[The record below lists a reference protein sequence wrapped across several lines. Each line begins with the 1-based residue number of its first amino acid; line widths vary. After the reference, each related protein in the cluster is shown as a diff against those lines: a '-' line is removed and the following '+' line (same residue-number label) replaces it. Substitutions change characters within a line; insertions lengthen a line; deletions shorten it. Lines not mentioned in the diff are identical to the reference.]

1 MNCIFCHQPSDN
13 SKSIEHIVPES
24 LGNKNTVLWRGAV
37 CDKCNN
43 YFAIKIEKE
52 LLKQPYFISVRN
64 RNFIKSKKGKTIPQ
78 QVLVSLKDGKYAKA
92 WLDFDEKN
100 INIYLEKEENIS
112 SIIAHK
118 SKIIAPLIVEPE
130 KNNYI
135 LSRFLAK
142 CAFEYLVLR
151 VKEENFLDFA
161 EYLKNEQFEPLRK
174 YARYGEGCK
183 FWPYYQR
190 RIYGEGDLFI
200 GFEGERKYETLN
212 EMDLLSIELERK
224 TINGEEHVMV
234 ELYFILVIM
243 GIEYAIHFAAPE
255 IDGYEIWLKKHNNLS
270 PVERYREVRI
280 PNTRTDIPLITE
292 ELIKKMNDR
301 KNKS

>member
-1 MNCIFCHQPSDN
+1 MNCIFCHQLSDN

-43 YFAIKIEKE
+43 YFATKIEKE
-52 LLKQPYFISVRN
+52 LLDQPYFISLRN

-78 QVLVSLKDGKYAKA
+78 QVIVSLKDGGYAKA
-92 WLDFDEKN
+92 QLDVDEN
-100 INIYLEKEENIS
+100 DIHVYLEKEESIS
-112 SIIAHK
+112 SIIANTG
-118 SKIIAPLIVEPE
+118 KIIVPIIPEPE
-130 KNNYI
+130 QNNYI

-142 CAFEYLVLR
+142 CAFEFLVLR

-161 EYLKNEQFEPLRK
+161 EYLKSEQFEPLRK
-174 YARYGEGCK
+174 YARYGEGYK

-200 GFEGERKYETLN
+200 GFEGEKKYETLN

-224 TINGEEHVMV
+224 TINEEEHVMV

-243 GIEYAIHFAAPE
+243 GVEYTIHIAAPE
-255 IDGYEIWLKKHNNLS
+255 IDGYEIWLENNNYKS
-270 PVERYREVRI
+270 PVERYGEIRI
-280 PNTRTDIPLITE
+280 PNTRTDMPLITE
-292 ELIKKMNDR
+292 ELVKKINSKRDND
-301 KNKS
+301 